1 MTIIDNSSPLTTFSR
16 LEVGDIFRDLVDNDI
31 MMKINP
37 VTEDRTNAIS
47 LKDGEGYDL
56 DACQEVMRID
66 ATLTIH

>member
-1 MTIIDNSSPLTTFSR
+1 MTIIDNSSPLTTFNR
-16 LEVGDIFRDLVDNDI
+16 LEVGDIFRDLCDNDI

-37 VTEDRTNAIS
+37 VAEDRTNAIS

-56 DACQEVMRID
+56 DACQEVMPIG